1 MDNVIGVSVCAFIGL
16 GNMGFPM
23 AGHLAAA
30 GHEVRVFNRT
40 TAVAERWAGCYEGAV
55 AASPAEAA
63 DGAGF
68 VFTCVGAD
76 DDLRAVALG
85 GTDTAGP
92 GGGSSSSSSGS
103 SAGPGGGSSSS
114 SSGSSGSPGGGGYGA
129 LGAMAAGAVFVDHTT
144 ASAVVARELAGVCAA
159 RGIGW
164 LDAPISGGQAG
175 AESGV
180 LTVMC
185 GGEPGHFEAARPV
198 IDAYASAVTLIGPA
212 GSGQLAKMVN
222 QILCAGAIQGAAE
235 ALAFGERA
243 GLDMERVLAAVTRG
257 AAGSWY
263 LQNRGHT
270 MVADEFDFGFAVDWM
285 LKDLVLVADAAAE
298 LGAPVPLVELCRR
311 YMADTASAGDN
322 RLDATSIIR
331 RYR

>member
-1 MDNVIGVSVCAFIGL
+1 
-16 GNMGFPM
+16 MGFPM

-40 TAVAERWAGCYEGAV
+40 ATVAERWAEQHDGTV
-55 AASPAEAA
+55 AATPAEAA
-63 DGAGF
+63 DGAEF

-76 DDLRAVALG
+76 EDLRAVVLG
-85 GTDTAGP
+85 DD
-92 GGGSSSSSSGS
+92 
-103 SAGPGGGSSSS
+103 
-114 SSGSSGSPGGGGYGA
+114 GA
-129 LGAMAAGAVFVDHTT
+129 LGTMPAGSVLVDHTT
-144 ASAVVARELAGVCAA
+144 ASAEVARELAEVCAG

-175 AESGV
+175 AENGV

-185 GGEPGHFEAARPV
+185 GGEPEHFDTARPV
-198 IDAYASAVTLIGPA
+198 IDAYASAVTLMGPA
-212 GSGQLAKMVN
+212 GSGQLTKMVN
-222 QILCAGAIQGAAE
+222 QILCAGAVQGAAE

-243 GLDMERVLAAVTRG
+243 GLDMEKVLAAVTKG

-270 MVADEFDFGFAVDWM
+270 MVADEFDFGFAIDWM
-285 LKDLVLVADAAAE
+285 IKDLGLVADAAAN
-298 LGAPVPLVELCRR
+298 LNAPIPLVELCQR
-311 YMADTASAGDN
+311 YTQATAAAGEN
-322 RLDATSIIR
+322 RLDTTAIIR

>member
-1 MDNVIGVSVCAFIGL
+1 
-16 GNMGFPM
+16 MGFPM

-40 TAVAERWAGCYEGAV
+40 AAVAERWGEQHDGTV
-55 AASPAEAA
+55 AATPAEAA
-63 DGAGF
+63 NGAEF

-76 DDLRAVALG
+76 DDLRAVVLG
-85 GTDTAGP
+85 DD
-92 GGGSSSSSSGS
+92 
-103 SAGPGGGSSSS
+103 
-114 SSGSSGSPGGGGYGA
+114 GA
-129 LGAMAAGAVFVDHTT
+129 LGTMPAGSVLVDHTT
-144 ASAVVARELAGVCAA
+144 ASAEVARELAEVCAG

-175 AESGV
+175 AENGV

-185 GGEPGHFEAARPV
+185 GGEPEHFEAAQPV
-198 IDAYASAVTLIGPA
+198 IDAYASAVTLMGPA
-212 GSGQLAKMVN
+212 GSGQLTKMVN
-222 QILCAGAIQGAAE
+222 QILCAGAVQGAAE

-243 GLDMERVLAAVTRG
+243 GLDMEKVLAAVTKG

-270 MVADEFDFGFAVDWM
+270 MVADEFDFGFAIDWM
-285 LKDLVLVADAAAE
+285 IKDLGLVAEAAAN
-298 LGAPVPLVELCRR
+298 LNAPIPLVELCQR
-311 YMADTASAGDN
+311 YTEETAALGEN
-322 RLDATSIIR
+322 RLDTTAIIR